1 MKIVLSVICLAFAM
15 IGCASTVEQPKL
27 AANQDACW
35 VCVNENDL
43 ACVKVDVDEKTPTAL
58 YNGKTYHFC
67 SEQCKKEFLVNP
79 AKYEKLALSS
89 SASAP
94 QTQPT
99 HHH

>member
-1 MKIVLSVICLAFAM
+1 MRVLFLACIATTALVIT
-15 IGCASTVEQPKL
+15 GCASGTTEAQHL

-43 ACVKVDVDEKTPTAL
+43 ACVKIDVDDKTPTTV

-67 SEQCKKEFLVNP
+67 SEHCKKEFLADP
-79 AKYEKLALSS
+79 AKYEKLALST
-89 SASAP
+89 AP
-94 QTQPT
+94 TTQPA